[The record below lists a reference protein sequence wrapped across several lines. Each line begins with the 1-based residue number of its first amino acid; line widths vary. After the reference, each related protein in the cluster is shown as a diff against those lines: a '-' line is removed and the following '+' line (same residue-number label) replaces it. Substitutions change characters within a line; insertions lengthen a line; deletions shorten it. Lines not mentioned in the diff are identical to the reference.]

1 MDHMVSKV
9 PTSIIVRNTTNADN
23 KYCAVFT
30 NEKVMVETPQKNY
43 HNHFEFYHGPLKYS
57 IYKVK
62 CTKYVY
68 HTCISIW
75 KWIPN
80 ILFCTW
86 IINIKYKMFTQ
97 KSMLNQKRNL
107 HDLPHSKKGDSSG
120 YWFY

>member
-1 MDHMVSKV
+1 MDHMLSEA
-9 PTSIIVRNTTNADN
+9 PTLIIVRNTTDAENILWRIYKWKSYGKN
-23 KYCAVFT
+23 L
-30 NEKVMVETPQKNY
+30 TPQKNY

-62 CTKYVY
+62 CTKYIYLHVNLKMN
-68 HTCISIW
+68 TKPIV
-75 KWIPN
+75 
-80 ILFCTW
+80 CTW

-107 HDLPHSKKGDSSG
+107 HDLPHLKKGDFSG